1 MCDVMWSRFTTV
13 TRQVPQAQVRLR
25 LLVLLRPMWL
35 SQTCSYRVK
44 ISSCLPLT
52 WGRCQS
58 RKASQHW
65 APCQRILPTDIE
77 TGCQSSAEVVDVG
90 VGRADVLADEFDGF
104 QGGGRLGLRLGST
117 FLAVERRKISSK
129 SNVYD
134 DIKTKSFTRL

>member
-1 MCDVMWSRFTTV
+1 M
-13 TRQVPQAQVRLR
+13 
-25 LLVLLRPMWL
+25 
-35 SQTCSYRVK
+35 
-44 ISSCLPLT
+44 
-52 WGRCQS
+52 
-58 RKASQHW
+58 
-65 APCQRILPTDIE
+65 
-77 TGCQSSAEVVDVG
+77 VDVG